1 VCRRD
6 AACECQPTVTLRSLS
21 PCARRPF
28 ACSNLAG
35 QIMGVVQY
43 NDEARSSR
51 QAGVAGG
58 GLSAGQHYCVETF
71 GAPSGLDPH
80 ACLPRPLSQL
90 AHFLQTGGLDIKGI
104 CAAMTAPGADPLQA
118 MATVIKQVSIPNG

>member
-1 VCRRD
+1 MGRDGVCRRD

-58 GLSAGQHYCVETF
+58 GGVER
-71 GAPSGLDPH
+71 
-80 ACLPRPLSQL
+80 RPALL
-90 AHFLQTGGLDIKGI
+90 
-104 CAAMTAPGADPLQA
+104 C
-118 MATVIKQVSIPNG
+118 